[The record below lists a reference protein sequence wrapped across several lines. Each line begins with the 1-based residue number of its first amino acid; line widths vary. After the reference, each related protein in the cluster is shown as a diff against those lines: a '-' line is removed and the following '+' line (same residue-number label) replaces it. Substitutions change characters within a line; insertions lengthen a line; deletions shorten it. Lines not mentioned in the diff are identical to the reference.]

1 MLHELCSMLYVTL
14 SFLLSAHPYVEL
26 HAREGREKNSE
37 ECIVSCFI
45 EELGCKVGSEFRL
58 K

>member
-1 MLHELCSMLYVTL
+1 MLYVTL